1 VRLSKIEIWD
11 LKIPFRDGPY
21 RMSHVVQET
30 TFGQVLCLHT
40 DEGICGLGE
49 MVPAPALEPKE
60 RLARYSETATLLAD
74 LIGKSEDALR
84 DLIDQI
90 QEKDASWNG
99 IAFGLETAY
108 YDLLA
113 RQSGMSFADVLGS
126 ALNTSID
133 DYFSISEEQAD
144 HVRQRVSMAGPQR
157 NVIQLKVGVY
167 SLAHELGLI
176 RTALDLMRDSQTL
189 LVDANGGWSFAQA
202 SEAIRE
208 IKDPRLIW
216 EEPCGL
222 YEENRELIEAF
233 DTPLLLDGQTSTD
246 FDTAKRAV
254 QDGMAFGICI
264 KPALIGGLST
274 ARQVRDL
281 CTEAG
286 MKMRIDGPWCGDIAS
301 AAIVNLAIGAP
312 PDLLIAGC
320 DLREPLSLKPDLN
333 GLTHTTPTRI
343 SPSFP
348 YGFTVDRVREQLGP
362 AEMVWT

>member
-21 RMSHVVQET
+21 KMSHVVQET

-40 DEGICGLGE
+40 DEGVCGLGE
-49 MVPAPALEPKE
+49 IVPAPALDPKE
-60 RLARYSETATLLAD
+60 RLAHYSETATLLPE
-74 LIGKSEDALR
+74 LIGQSEDELHAL
-84 DLIDQI
+84 IEQI
-90 QEKDASWNG
+90 QKKDSSRNG

-113 RQSGMSFADVLGS
+113 RQSGLPFADMLGG
-126 ALNTSID
+126 ALDTSID

-157 NVIQLKVGVY
+157 NIIQLKVGVY
-167 SLAHELGLI
+167 SLQHELELI
-176 RTALDLMRDSQTL
+176 KTALDLMQDSQTL

-208 IKDPRLIW
+208 IKDSRLIW

-222 YEENRELIEAF
+222 YEDNRQLIEAF

-246 FDTAKRAV
+246 FDTARRAI
-254 QDGMAFGICI
+254 DDRMATGICI

-274 ARQVRDL
+274 ACQVRDL
-281 CTEAG
+281 CTGAG

-348 YGFTVDRVREQLGP
+348 YGFAVDRVREQLGP